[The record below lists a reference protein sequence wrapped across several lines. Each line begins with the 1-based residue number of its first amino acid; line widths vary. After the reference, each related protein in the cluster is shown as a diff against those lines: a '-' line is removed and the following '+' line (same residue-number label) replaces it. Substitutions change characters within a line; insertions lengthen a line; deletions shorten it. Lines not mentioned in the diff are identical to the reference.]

1 MRKNSFIQHYNDKHA
16 SFQLYF
22 KRTFEK
28 QEVEDIH
35 QLRLTIK
42 KMRATWSLM
51 DLISHGRLNKKL
63 FFALFS
69 KLFDEAGEVR
79 EAQVSLSMIE
89 KSNANYLV
97 PYAEYLREIQK
108 LHMEK
113 LLSTMNEF
121 DFKIFEILNNKLQ
134 QEINGL
140 PAEFILRKSAA
151 YVLKETGKVFALKD
165 QLPDNRKLHKIRIH
179 LKAVIE
185 ILTVMNKL
193 NATTGLDML
202 HNNFKIIDNKIGKW
216 HDNIILL
223 SSINYFANQNLMN
236 RDVRHLI
243 NLTRRIESQQEERQQ
258 NIHGLINKYITQQPL
273 NQIKNL
279 L

>member
-1 MRKNSFIQHYNDKHA
+1 MRKSSLIQHYNDKHA
-16 SFQLYF
+16 SYQLYF
-22 KRTFEK
+22 KRTFKK

-42 KMRATWSLM
+42 KLRATWSLM
-51 DLISHGRLNKKL
+51 ELISDARLNKKL

-69 KLFDEAGEVR
+69 KLFDAAGEVR

-97 PYAEYLREIQK
+97 PYAEFLRKTQKIQK
-108 LHMEK
+108 EN

-134 QEINGL
+134 QEINGQ
-140 PAEFILRKSAA
+140 PAEIVLKKSAA
-151 YVLKETGKVFALKD
+151 YVLKEIGKVFELKD
-165 QLPDNRKLHKIRIH
+165 HLPDNLKLHKIRIH

-185 ILTVMNKL
+185 ILTIMNEL
-193 NATTGLDML
+193 NAATWLDKL
-202 HNNFKIIDNKIGKW
+202 HNNFKIIDKQIGKW

-223 SSINYFANQNLMN
+223 SSINYFTNQILMN
-236 RDVRHLI
+236 RNVGHLI
-243 NLTRRIESQQEERQQ
+243 NLIGRIEYQQEVRQQ

-273 NQIKNL
+273 KQIENL